1 MCFWR
6 KVPRFAILA
15 DFEIQKRMLI
25 GAKRLER
32 LELEFKWRRTCS
44 ACWIVSRL
52 FRNNNLASTHAP
64 VDAGWGL
71 GSQIRKYSVSLS
83 SIRLRRWQSGELL
96 GVSPINQQFGD
107 QYVIHRSELHR
118 IICTAALDL
127 PNVTLI
133 KSSHVL
139 RVDFFA
145 PSVFLSSGQTI
156 EGDVV
161 LGADGIRS
169 CLRKQLLLCDGVIDR
184 ARPTGDAA
192 FRIMIPCSQMRGD
205 PDLEALISEP
215 AGTRWM
221 GPERHVMGYPIGGH
235 KYFNLVLIH
244 PDGID
249 TEESWSAEGSKEEVL
264 LQYKGWDPVLTKLLA
279 LIPDERVKRWK
290 LCTHDCLDT
299 WVSGSFTL
307 LGDACH
313 PML

>member
-1 MCFWR
+1 MFRLLDR
-6 KVPRFAILA
+6 KFNRV
-15 DFEIQKRMLI
+15 
-25 GAKRLER
+25 
-32 LELEFKWRRTCS
+32 
-44 ACWIVSRL
+44 
-52 FRNNNLASTHAP
+52 FRYNNLASTYVP

-71 GSQIRKYSVSLS
+71 GSQIRKAAVSLS
-83 SIRLRRWQSGELL
+83 LIRLRRWQSGELL
-96 GVSPINQQFGD
+96 GIAPINQQFGD

-118 IICTAALDL
+118 IICTAALGF
-127 PNVTLI
+127 PNVTLMR
-133 KSSHVL
+133 SSRVI

-145 PSVFLSSGQTI
+145 PSVFLSSGQTVQA
-156 EGDVV
+156 DVV

-169 CLRKQLLLCDGVIDR
+169 CLRKQLLLCGGEIDR

-192 FRIMIPCSQMRGD
+192 FRIMIPCSQMHGD

-215 AGTRWM
+215 AATRWM

-235 KYFNLVLIH
+235 KYFNLVLVH

-264 LQYKGWDPVLTKLLA
+264 LQFKGWDPVLEKLLA
-279 LIPDERVKRWK
+279 LIPDGRVKRWK
-290 LCTHDCLDT
+290 LCTHDCMDT
-299 WVSGSFTL
+299 WVSGSFAL